1 MNKKFN
7 YWIIIAILFFLFGTV
22 LFFYSEDKNN
32 SLIEDY
38 NDCINNKAMCVS
50 ALNQSLIEWKNCM
63 YNLGEFYNVT
73 KEEIDM
79 KLNEK
84 EVKK

>member
-22 LFFYSEDKNN
+22 LFFYSENKNKQ
-32 SLIEDY
+32 LTEEY
-38 NDCINNKAMCVS
+38 NNCINKKVMCVS

-63 YNLGEFYNVT
+63 YALGEFFNVT
-73 KEEIDM
+73 NEEIDN
-79 KLNEK
+79 KLNER